1 MTDNIQ
7 SSSKFVIWLIRQYFM
22 AMTIFLLPLIS
33 ARLVMTPLFLQFE
46 YHRPDFPDDI
56 YGFTREDRLYYA
68 LYALDYLL
76 NDADINYLGNLTF
89 PNSTRPLFNPR
100 ELRHMED
107 VKIVTRGAFWIL
119 TIGMITTLAIGLLAW
134 RRADTRSAMR
144 NGIFAGGIGII
155 TIILTIVI
163 MTIIAWDTFFTLFH
177 TLLFESGT
185 WQFLYSDTLIRLFPE
200 KFWFDAALSIGAI
213 TTILAI
219 ILLAITRRY
228 R

>member
-1 MTDNIQ
+1 
-7 SSSKFVIWLIRQYFM
+7 
-22 AMTIFLLPLIS
+22 
-33 ARLVMTPLFLQFE
+33 
-46 YHRPDFPDDI
+46 
-56 YGFTREDRLYYA
+56 YYA
-68 LYALDYLL
+68 PYALDYLL

-107 VKIVTRGAFWIL
+107 VKLVTRGAFWIL
-119 TIGMITTLAIGLLAW
+119 TIGMITSLAISLLAW
-134 RRADTRSAMR
+134 RTADTRHAMR
-144 NGIFAGGIGII
+144 SGIFAGGIGII

-163 MTIIAWDTFFTLFH
+163 MAIIAWDTFFTLFH